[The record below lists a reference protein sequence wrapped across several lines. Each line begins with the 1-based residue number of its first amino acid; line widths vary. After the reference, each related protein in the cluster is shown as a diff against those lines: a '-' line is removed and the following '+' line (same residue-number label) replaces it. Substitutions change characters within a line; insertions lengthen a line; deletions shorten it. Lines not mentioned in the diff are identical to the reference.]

1 MGRHLELQDEG
12 RGKENWD
19 VTWDGGSQLQY
30 HADLA
35 GIPAQLLLTV
45 DLCESDSL
53 HIQLFEPCDG
63 TTKPES
69 EGFSRH
75 RLQDL
80 NVTLRVKV

>member
-19 VTWDGGSQLQY
+19 VTWEGGSQLQY

-35 GIPAQLLLTV
+35 GIPAQSLLTV
-45 DLCESDSL
+45 NLCESYSL
-53 HIQLFEPCDG
+53 HIQLFEPCDE

-69 EGFSRH
+69 EGFSNH
-75 RLQDL
+75 WLQDL